1 MEFETTMGL
10 PLVSGPRLTGE
21 PNAVV
26 IQITSLS
33 PSSFACPVKFVVH
46 WLALLSVTL
55 YAKKEELASYCIC
68 I

>member
-10 PLVSGPRLTGE
+10 PLVSGPSPGE